1 MVIKTKYSIG
11 QEVYIKPAKLIGR
24 IKAIFIQQ
32 NSLEYNMRYFINSE
46 LKTCY
51 FLEDELQ
58 LNEEEK
64 KVGFN

>member
-11 QEVYIKPAKLIGR
+11 QEVYIKPVKLIGR
-24 IKAIFIQQ
+24 ISAIFIHR